1 LWLENRN
8 VLITGGSRGI
18 GRATALRLA
27 AHRPAHVAIGYVLD
41 HDAARS
47 AVAEIEAL
55 GVAASAHCADVS
67 RDDALA
73 ELFEQVARICPT
85 LDVFIGNA
93 ARASFGPLLQV
104 SPRAW
109 QRMMDLNARAFLL
122 GSQHAAALMPGGG
135 RILALSSLG
144 SRFYTRD
151 YGALGAAKAALES
164 LVRYLAVELAPR
176 NINVNAVCGGFV
188 DTESTRLHPDVAQIS
203 AAIAA
208 RTPAGRVGKPEDIAA
223 VLSFLCTQDADW
235 IRGQTLV
242 ADGGFS
248 LGLG

>member
-93 ARASFGPLLQV
+93 A
-104 SPRAW
+104 RAW

>member
-1 LWLENRN
+1 
-8 VLITGGSRGI
+8 
-18 GRATALRLA
+18 
-27 AHRPAHVAIGYVLD
+27 
-41 HDAARS
+41 
-47 AVAEIEAL
+47 
-55 GVAASAHCADVS
+55 VS

>member
-1 LWLENRN
+1 MWLENRN

-18 GRATALRLA
+18 GRATALCLA
-27 AHRPAHVAIGYVLD
+27 AHRPAHIAIGYVLD
-41 HDAARS
+41 HDAARRT
-47 AVAEIEAL
+47 VADLEAL
-55 GVAASAHCADVS
+55 GVSASAHCADVS
-67 RDDALA
+67 QEDALA
-73 ELFEQVARICPT
+73 GMFEQVGRLCPT

-93 ARASFGPLLQV
+93 ARASFGPLLDV

-122 GSQHAAALMPGGG
+122 GAQHAAALMPEGG
-135 RILALSSLG
+135 RILAVSSLG

-176 NINVNAVCGGFV
+176 GIHVNAVCGGFV
-188 DTESTRLHPDVAQIS
+188 DTDSTRLHPDFTGIS

-208 RTPAGRVGKPEDIAA
+208 RTPAARVGQPEDIAQ
-223 VLSFLCTQDADW
+223 VLAFLCTADSDW
-235 IRGQTLV
+235 MRGQTLV

-248 LGLG
+248 LSLG